1 MGKFLYKPLGLV
13 TSVLGGVLAGAA
25 FKRVWRSVSHEQDAP
40 KATDKARSWGEVLPA
55 AALQGAVFGL
65 VKASV
70 DRAGAA
76 GFAKATG
83 TWPE

>member
-1 MGKFLYKPLGLV
+1 MRKVLYKPLGLV
-13 TSVLGGVLAGAA
+13 TSVLGGLLAGAA
-25 FKRVWRSVSHEQDAP
+25 FKRVWRALSHEQDTP
-40 KATDKARSWGEVLPA
+40 KATDEARSWREVLPA

-70 DRAGAA
+70 DRAGAE